1 MQAERACAVGAEL
14 GEGSLWVD
22 RDAAVWFVD
31 IKGKRIHRY
40 RPATREL
47 KSWNAPDQVGFV
59 VPVQGGGYVVGL
71 KSGLNRFDA
80 ESGTFDS
87 LHLVEPHLPN
97 NRLNDCCVG
106 PAGNLWFGSMDDHET
121 NPSGALY
128 SYGDAG
134 LVARD
139 SGYVITNG
147 PAFSPDGR
155 IFYHTDTADRVVYA
169 FDRDSANQISNK
181 RPFVRIENGAGYPDG
196 STVDAEGC
204 VWIALFG
211 GWGVR
216 RYSPKGELLSTVRL
230 PCANVTKVG
239 FGGPDYRTVYVTTAW
254 KSLSPTERSAQP
266 HAGDLFSFQSDVPGQ
281 KPVELRLSR

>member
-14 GEGSLWVD
+14 GEGPLWVD

-31 IKGKRIHRY
+31 IKGRQIHRF

-47 KSWNAPDQVGFV
+47 KSWEAPDQVGFI
-59 VPVQGGGYVVGL
+59 VPVRGGGYVVGL

-87 LHLVEPHLPN
+87 LHLVDPHLPN

-106 PAGNLWFGSMDDHET
+106 PEGTLWFGTMDDHET

-134 LVARD
+134 LIAHD
-139 SGYVITNG
+139 GGYVISNG

-155 IFYHTDTADRVVYA
+155 TFYHTNTSERAVYA
-169 FDRDSANQISNK
+169 FDRDSANKISNK
-181 RPFVRIENGAGYPDG
+181 RVFVRIEAGTGYPDG

-204 VWIALFG
+204 VWVALFG
-211 GWGVR
+211 GWSVR
-216 RYSPKGELLSTVRL
+216 RYSPKGELLSSERL
-230 PCANVTKVG
+230 PCANVTKIA
-239 FGGPDYRTVYVTTAW
+239 FGGPDRKTVYVTTAW
-254 KSLSPTERSAQP
+254 KSLSQTERSAQP
-266 HAGDLFSFQSDVPGQ
+266 RAGDLFTFQSDVPGQ